1 MIVNCT
7 LSGPDRDVNYVSRLQ
22 TPLPA
27 GCGGVAFPMARTYP
41 IRYPRRQASRWCLRR
56 LTGGLIHHFG
66 ELEITGLEHVPKT
79 GPVILAA
86 NHFAFT
92 DAPLLL
98 YASPRQVEFIGGAER
113 PNSPVWTRMIPQA
126 WGFIRAY
133 RGGFSRSTLTASLGV
148 LEQGG
153 VLGIFPEGGN
163 WATLLRPAR
172 PGLAFLALH
181 SGAPVIPVSITG
193 SVTLL
198 AKPREAVGVQF
209 HPAISPPMIS
219 ATGRAKR
226 LALDAFS
233 ETVMASVAAGLPDAQ
248 RGRYAADPAARIAAE
263 AVSAFPFH
271 APEMRGM

>member
-1 MIVNCT
+1 MA
-7 LSGPDRDVNYVSRLQ
+7 GP
-22 TPLPA
+22 
-27 GCGGVAFPMARTYP
+27 YP
-41 IRYPRRQASRWCLRR
+41 IPYPRRQASRWCLRQ
-56 LTGGLIHHFG
+56 LSGGLIRHFG
-66 ELEITGLEHVPKT
+66 DLRITGLDNVPRS

-98 YASPRQVEFIGGAER
+98 YASPRLVEFIGGAQR
-113 PNSPVWTRMIPQA
+113 PNSPAWTHMIPQA

-163 WATLLRPAR
+163 WANLLRPAR

-181 SGAPVIPVSITG
+181 SGAPVVPISITG
-193 SVTLL
+193 SETLL
-198 AKPREAVGVQF
+198 AKPREVVGVQF
-209 HPAISPPMIS
+209 HPPIPPPLISER
-219 ATGRAKR
+219 GREKR
-226 LALDAFS
+226 RALDAFS
-233 ETVMASVAAGLPDAQ
+233 DTVMAAVASGLPDAK
-248 RGRYAADPAARIAAE
+248 RGRYAADPAARAAAA

-271 APEMRGM
+271 APELRGM

>member
-1 MIVNCT
+1 MA
-7 LSGPDRDVNYVSRLQ
+7 GPH
-22 TPLPA
+22 
-27 GCGGVAFPMARTYP
+27 P
-41 IRYPRRQASRWCLRR
+41 IPYPRRQASRWCLRQ
-56 LTGGLIHHFG
+56 LTGGLIRHFG
-66 ELEITGLEHVPKT
+66 ELDVAGLEHLPKT

-98 YASPRQVEFIGGAER
+98 FACPRLVEFIGGAER
-113 PNSPVWTRMIPQA
+113 PNSPVWTRMIPQS

-148 LEQGG
+148 LEQDG

-163 WATLLRPAR
+163 WANLLRPAR

-181 SGAPVIPVSITG
+181 SGAPVVPVTITG
-193 SVTLL
+193 SETLL
-198 AKPREAVGVQF
+198 AKPREKVGVQF
-209 HPAISPPMIS
+209 HPPIAPPLIS
-219 ATGRAKR
+219 ASGREKR
-226 LALDAFS
+226 RALDAFS
-233 ETVMASVAAGLPDAQ
+233 ETVMAMVASGLPDAQ
-248 RGRYAADPAARIAAE
+248 RGRYAADPAARVAAE